1 MHKSESMITQE
12 HVNKISYEILG
23 CAIRLHKALG
33 PGLLESVYKACFVK
47 ELEKAGLRYQTE
59 LRVPVIWEGTIL
71 ETEYRLDVLVEELIV
86 VELKSIENIMP
97 VHMSQLL
104 TYMKLIEK
112 PKGLLI
118 NFYCVNIFKEGQ
130 KSLVNEYFAALPK
143 N

>member
-1 MHKSESMITQE
+1 M
-12 HVNKISYEILG
+12 
-23 CAIRLHKALG
+23 
-33 PGLLESVYKACFVK
+33 
-47 ELEKAGLRYQTE
+47 EKAGLRYQTE

>member
-1 MHKSESMITQE
+1 MITQE